1 MNVVL
6 QHVGQTFEFCP
17 ILLTGLQFK
26 LTAQIWRF
34 SLLVALAPYTQMH
47 HHHRYRMLDAGA
59 DPGFPVGGSANR
71 PGVPTYDFVKFFKK
85 MHEIETILG
94 RSQVNQGPGLYS
106 N

>member
-47 HHHRYRMLDAGA
+47 HHHQ

-71 PGVPTYDFVKFFKK
+71 PGAPTYDFVKFFKK
-85 MHEIETILG
+85 MHEIEKILG
-94 RSQVNQGPGLYS
+94 RSQVNQDPGLYS
-106 N
+106 HWG